1 MTFQM
6 VVSLWGTKIDLVDVN
21 EINST
26 EQSRKKNQSD
36 GEAKGDSL
44 FLL

>member
-1 MTFQM
+1 M
-6 VVSLWGTKIDLVDVN
+6 VEALWGTKINLVDVN
-21 EINST
+21 EINSN
-26 EQSRKKNQSD
+26 EQNRKKNQQD